1 MNSQNESI
9 SNNKRREFLK
19 NSAKLGI
26 ASFGVLGLANSLFAA
41 GSNTASNLANAVPF
55 TTLNN
60 GVKMPMVGFG
70 TFNMKDSK
78 EVQTSVE
85 SALEVG
91 YRHFDTAQ
99 RYGSEE
105 GLGAGVRASGIKRE
119 EIFITT
125 KLLPRFTNKKD
136 TLKAFE
142 DSLKRLQA
150 DYVDLFFTALACK

>member
-1 MNSQNESI
+1 
-9 SNNKRREFLK
+9 
-19 NSAKLGI
+19 
-26 ASFGVLGLANSLFAA
+26 
-41 GSNTASNLANAVPF
+41 
-55 TTLNN
+55 
-60 GVKMPMVGFG
+60 MPMVGFN

-78 EVQTSVE
+78 EVQTSVD

-105 GLGAGVRASGIKRE
+105 GLEAGVRASGIKRE

-125 KLLPRFTNKKD
+125 KLLPRFANKKD

-142 DSLKRLQA
+142 DSLKRLQT